1 MIKSSVYQS
10 LTKNQKVNHFPRSIE
25 ITRKDLFYQRMSRM
39 QALCGAKNYDFIP
52 CSFNYPQELQ
62 KLKIEMAKKKDH

>member
-1 MIKSSVYQS
+1 
-10 LTKNQKVNHFPRSIE
+10 
-25 ITRKDLFYQRMSRM
+25 M

-62 KLKIEMAKKKDH
+62 KLKVEMAKKKDH